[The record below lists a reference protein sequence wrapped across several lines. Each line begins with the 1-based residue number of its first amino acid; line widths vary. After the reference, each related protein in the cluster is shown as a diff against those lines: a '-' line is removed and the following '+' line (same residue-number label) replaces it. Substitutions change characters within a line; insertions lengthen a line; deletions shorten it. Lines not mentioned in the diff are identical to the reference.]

1 MNKRGLGRGLDALL
15 GSASSATES
24 LTEIPVDQ
32 IDANPRQPRKAFDPT
47 SLDELA
53 RSLKSA
59 GMIQPVVVRRMP
71 RPIQEDLRAGRLTM
85 GHARALLSLT
95 DRAEQ
100 LKLRDE
106 ILAHSWS
113 VRATEEG
120 VEKRRARPS
129 PARRRSVELAALEEA
144 MQRTLMTR
152 VKIRGSERRGRI
164 EITYATAD
172 ELERLVATFG
182 DRV

>member
-59 GMIQPVVVRRMP
+59 GMIQPVVVRR
-71 RPIQEDLRAGRLTM
+71 RPGGRWQLIAGERRWRPARRAGR
-85 GHARALLSLT
+85 R
-95 DRAEQ
+95 R
-100 LKLRDE
+100 
-106 ILAHSWS
+106 LAPP
-113 VRATEEG
+113 G
-120 VEKRRARPS
+120 
-129 PARRRSVELAALEEA
+129 
-144 MQRTLMTR
+144 
-152 VKIRGSERRGRI
+152 RG
-164 EITYATAD
+164 A
-172 ELERLVATFG
+172 
-182 DRV
+182 